1 MFLTPS
7 PFKEED
13 RLSNVR
19 DSLWK
24 FSNVISA
31 TSVDDD
37 RCAEEVRKSLE
48 ACDLE
53 EAVYKFI
60 GSNKTGEKR

>member
-1 MFLTPS
+1 
-7 PFKEED
+7 
-13 RLSNVR
+13 
-19 DSLWK
+19 LWK
-24 FSNVISA
+24 FSNIISA
-31 TSVDDD
+31 ASVDDD

-60 GSNKTGEKR
+60 ASNKTGEKRWVQCCKSFEENKLINESFTE